1 MNAKQTAPL
10 LATLP
15 ALASIPPVLI
25 IAAIGLGFLWLL
37 SDDEK
42 EKPTADANLQKS
54 TAEAQK
60 PASGQTAA
68 EIREIP
74 ASGPIRSASDV
85 TVPPPAIKSFL
96 KIIETIQ
103 TPQKA
108 NTKPVQM
115 PSAKEKSITRE
126 HLAFI
131 FLNGTRML
139 SRKAAVAALKNLGF
153 GRTAA
158 YEALSQTGG
167 FTSWLYYASD
177 GMITWT
183 LNADAR

>member
-15 ALASIPPVLI
+15 ALGAVPPVLI
-25 IAAIGLGFLWLL
+25 IAAIGLGLLWLL

-42 EKPTADANLQKS
+42 KKLAADANLQKS

-60 PASGQTAA
+60 PTSGQAEV

-74 ASGPIRSASDV
+74 AAVPTRSVPDV
-85 TVPPPAIKSFL
+85 TVPPSAIKSVL
-96 KIIETIQ
+96 KIIETVR

-108 NTKPVQM
+108 NIKPVQIL
-115 PSAKEKSITRE
+115 SANEKSITRE

-139 SRKAAVAALKNLGF
+139 SRKASVAALKNLGF

-158 YEALSQTGG
+158 YEALSQTGR
-167 FTSWLYYASD
+167 FAPSLYYAPD
-177 GMITWT
+177 GMMTWT
-183 LNADAR
+183 LNSEAA